1 MAVRVWFHYG
11 IKRSLAHQIW
21 RKIPII
27 PQFLVAA
34 AVFRPKY
41 TDKMGKKLYF
51 CSQNKAIYEIVWA
64 ILERKERSLGP
75 RFG

>member
-1 MAVRVWFHYG
+1 MVARVWCYCG
-11 IKRSLAHQIW
+11 SKRSFGHQMW
-21 RKIPII
+21 QKTPII

-34 AVFRPKY
+34 AVFRAKY

-51 CSQNKAIYEIVWA
+51 CSQNKAIYEIVWV